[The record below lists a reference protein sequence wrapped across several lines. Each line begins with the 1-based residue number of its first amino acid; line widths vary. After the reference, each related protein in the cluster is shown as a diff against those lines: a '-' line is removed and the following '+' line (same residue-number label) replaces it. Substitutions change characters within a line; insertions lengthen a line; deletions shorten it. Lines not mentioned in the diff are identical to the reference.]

1 MKIYD
6 LINLCISMPFRI
18 GQGYD
23 VHALVPGRPLVLGG
37 VTLNYPMGLQGH
49 SDADV
54 LTHAVID
61 ALLGACG
68 LGDIGSHFPDNDPSY
83 KDADSVALLKEVG
96 ALLTNRGYGIGNIDA
111 TIIAQ
116 APKCA
121 PYLPEMRRCLAQALK
136 IKEDKLNLKAT
147 TEEGLGF
154 TGEGKGIAAKAVALV
169 YREESTK

>member
-23 VHALVPGRPLVLGG
+23 VHAMVSGRPLVLGG
-37 VTLNYPMGLQGH
+37 VTLNHPMGLQGH

-54 LTHAVID
+54 LPHAIID
-61 ALLGACG
+61 ALLGACA
-68 LGDIGSHFPDNDPSY
+68 LGDIGSHFPDSDPSC
-83 KDADSVALLKEVG
+83 KDADSVALLKKVG
-96 ALLTNRGYGIGNIDA
+96 DLLQDKGDGFGNIDA
-111 TIIAQ
+111 TIVAQ

-121 PYLPEMRRCLAQALK
+121 PYLPEMRRCLAQALRME
-136 IKEDKLNLKAT
+136 EDNLNLKAT

-154 TGEGKGIAAKAVALV
+154 T
-169 YREESTK
+169 